1 VVRQR
6 DLQRVFLEIC
16 KPREGIEE
24 RNGYMSKKTRWTLV
38 FSTLLFFGMATIIE
52 SSAWARAGGGR
63 SMGSRGSK
71 SFSAPQ
77 TPASPSQSAPGMST
91 PGRNPAPGS
100 PAQPSGGF
108 FSRSPF
114 MAGLAGGLAGGM
126 IGSLLFGGLGH
137 ASPGGVAGGGIGFI
151 EIALLGLL
159 LYLAYRFFK
168 RRREQSLATASSY
181 AGASTET
188 GVYPGSAQTPYP
200 HASGYPQEPVSG
212 HGEVARG
219 MDQIRSFDPS
229 FDEERFKETAQ
240 DLFFRIQAGWTNRSL
255 SGIEGILTGEMADY
269 FNKEF
274 ETMNRKGVINR
285 LENIAIRKV
294 EIAEAWQESGKD
306 YITTLFTANLLDY
319 TVDAVNREVVEGD
332 KLNPV
337 KFQEYWTFCRE
348 IGSPR
353 WQLSAINQAG
363 Q

>member
-1 VVRQR
+1 
-6 DLQRVFLEIC
+6 
-16 KPREGIEE
+16 
-24 RNGYMSKKTRWTLV
+24 MSNRMRWTLV
-38 FSTLLFFGMATIIE
+38 FSTLFFFGMAMVIE

-77 TPASPSQSAPGMST
+77 TPSSPSQSTPGMST

-100 PAQPSGGF
+100 AAQPSGGF

-114 MAGLAGGLAGGM
+114 MQGLAGGLAGGM
-126 IGSLLFGGLGH
+126 IGSLLFGGIGH

-159 LYLAYRFFK
+159 LYMAYRFFK

-181 AGASTET
+181 AGASPEM
-188 GVYPGSAQTPYP
+188 GGYLGSSQTPFP
-200 HASGYPQEPVSG
+200 HSSGYPQEPTSG

-219 MDQIRSFDPS
+219 MDQIKGFDPA
-229 FDEERFKETAQ
+229 FDEEKFKETVQ

-255 SGIEGILTGEMADY
+255 NGIEGILTAEMADY
-269 FNKEF
+269 FGNEF
-274 ETMNRKGVINR
+274 ELMNRKGVINR

-294 EIAEAWQESGKD
+294 EIAEAWQETGKD
-306 YITTLFTANLLDY
+306 YITILFTANLLDY
-319 TVDAVNREVVEGD
+319 TVDAASREVVEGD

-337 KFQEYWTFCRE
+337 KFQEYWTFCRD

-353 WQLSAINQAG
+353 WQLSAIDQVG